1 MNLSLYFKEFRYN
14 FKLAYPIIISM
25 IGHMIVGIID
35 NIMVGKIGTVEL
47 AAASFANS
55 FVFLAISLGI
65 GFSTAITPLV
75 AISDA
80 EKNDSNGKKILTTGT
95 VLCIVL
101 SLFLFGLLI
110 GIKPLFELMN
120 QPQEVLV
127 LAKPYLNI
135 VSLSLIPLIIFQS
148 FKQFTDGKSLTKY
161 SMYATI
167 LTNILNIFFNYVSIY
182 GIWIFPQ
189 MGMIGTAYGT
199 LISRCAMLV
208 FIIIVLRNNKQLKY
222 FMSGISLKNFC
233 FNKAKKIINV
243 GIPSAMQ
250 SFFEVALF
258 TGAVWLSGMIGTNY
272 QAANQIALTLASF
285 TFMFANGLSV
295 AAMIRVGNQIGLK
308 NYSKLKVVVTSIILM
323 TIILYTFF
331 ALLFLIFKEELPLLF
346 LNINDPRSQN
356 VLEISSYLLLIAAVF
371 QISDGLQVTIL
382 GALRGLHDAK
392 VPMIITFISYWVV
405 GYPVCIYLGLYTPL
419 KAEGIWYGLLAGLT
433 VSAGLLYFRL
443 KYKIKQL
450 N

>member
-80 EKNDSNGKKILTTGT
+80 EKNDFNGKKILTTGT

-110 GIKPLFELMN
+110 GIKPLFGLMN

-167 LTNILNIFFNYVSIY
+167 LTNILNIFFNYVLIY

-419 KAEGIWYGLLAGLT
+419 EAEGIWYGLLAGLT

>member
-167 LTNILNIFFNYVSIY
+167 LTNILNIFFNYVLIY